1 MGGRILV
8 VGELNPDVILSGLPS
23 LPALGKEI
31 LAQQLHV
38 DIGSSSAICAA
49 GLARLGAAVDF
60 IGKVGQDAYGD
71 YMVDAL
77 RGRGVGI
84 DQVIRETGTGT
95 GVTFS
100 LTFPRDRA
108 LVTYPGCIPLLT
120 LADIDLSILETYQH
134 VHVGSYYLQRA
145 LQPGLPTLFRA
156 ARDQGLTTSLDPGFD
171 PAEAWQ
177 RADLLPLLEL
187 VDVFLPNRKEAC
199 AIAQADDAEEALRE
213 LTRHACLVVVKCG
226 SAGAMTLVQGQIL
239 RSPGFSV
246 TVRDT
251 TGAGDS
257 FNAGFIVART
267 VLDMSLEASLA
278 FANACGA
285 LSTTGFGGTR
295 AQPTLDQ
302 VQALLGDPQCPP

>member
-1 MGGRILV
+1 MGGRTLV

-31 LAQQLHV
+31 LARQLHV

-49 GLARLGAAVDF
+49 GLARLGAMVDF
-60 IGKVGQDAYGD
+60 VGKLGQDAYGD
-71 YMVDAL
+71 FMVDAL
-77 RGRGVGI
+77 SGRGVGM
-84 DQVIRETGTGT
+84 DHVIREAETGT

-120 LADIDLSILETYQH
+120 LADIDLSILKNYRH
-134 VHVGSYYLQRA
+134 LHVGSYYLQRA
-145 LQPGLPTLFRA
+145 LQPGLPTLFKA

-171 PAEAWQ
+171 PAEVWQ
-177 RADLLPLLEL
+177 RADLLPLLRF
-187 VDVFLPNRKEAC
+187 VDFFLPNRKEAC
-199 AIAQADDAEEALRE
+199 AISQVDDPEKALRE
-213 LTRHACLVVVKCG
+213 LTRHASLVVVKCG
-226 SAGAMTLVQGQIL
+226 SAGSMTLYQGQIV
-239 RSPGFSV
+239 RSPSFSV
-246 TVRDT
+246 TVHDT

-257 FNAGFIVART
+257 FNAGFIVARA
-267 VLDMSLEASLA
+267 VLEMSLEASLA

-285 LSTTGFGGTR
+285 LSVTGFGGTR

-302 VQALLGDPQCPP
+302 VQALLGGHH